1 MSVFGRVHSIES
13 FSTVDGPGV
22 RAVIFLQGC
31 FLNCIYCHNPDTWNI
46 KAGEL
51 IDSDSL
57 LKKVLEYKEYVK
69 GGVTL
74 SGGEPF
80 LQPEFILDLLK
91 KLKLEKIHTAIES
104 SCAIELNEK
113 TEQILEK
120 TDLLILDLKA
130 LNEKECRKICNADIS
145 KSLNILN
152 YCEKNNKKVWV
163 RHVLLPNF
171 TLKTELLKEIS
182 KFLQKFNCIER
193 IELLPFH
200 KMGEF
205 KWKELNLKYNLTNTM
220 PPTKEEVLNAA
231 EIFKNNKIKVVV
243 SF

>member
-22 RAVIFLQGC
+22 RSVIFLQGC
-31 FLNCIYCHNPDTWNI
+31 FLKCIYCHNPDTWEI
-46 KAGEL
+46 KAGKL

-57 LKKVLEYKEYVK
+57 LKQVLEYEKYIK
-69 GGVTL
+69 GGITL

-80 LQPEFILDLLK
+80 LQPEFILDILE
-91 KLKLEKIHTAIES
+91 KLKLKGIHTAIES
-104 SCAIELNEK
+104 SCAVELNEK
-113 TEQILEK
+113 IEQILEI

-130 LNEKECRKICNADIS
+130 LSEKECKKICNADIL
-145 KSLNILN
+145 KSLNILD

-182 KFLQKFNCIER
+182 EFLQKFNCIKR

-205 KWKELNLKYNLTNTM
+205 KWKELNLEYKLTETM
-220 PPTKEEVLNAA
+220 PPTEENILKAA
-231 EIFKNNKIKVVV
+231 EIFKNEKIEVIV